1 MINIK
6 TDLQYYF
13 FYFASFIVIIAGFK
27 AASEIVIILLLAI
40 FISSIISTFLT
51 YLENRHI
58 PKLAS
63 YLIVSLVLLF
73 VVLLFIY
80 MVNTSLAS
88 FSKNLPLYENEIKKL
103 LISSIELIQNYGYV
117 VNKEEVLKMVNFSS
131 IFKFTTDIIGNIGV
145 LFSKALLVLIG
156 VAFILSESKLFED
169 KLRIILKD
177 DKSKLHN
184 IHLFSNNLQKY
195 FTVKTFTSFLTGFS
209 IFVAL
214 LFFEI
219 DYPVLWAVIGFLFN
233 FIPVVGS
240 IVAAFP
246 AVILALITGN
256 IEVTIWLIVVYM
268 VINISVSN
276 VIEPKL
282 MGKELGLSPMIIFF
296 SLIFWGWTLGIVGM
310 FLAVPITMTLK
321 IAFDSSPNTKW
332 LGIFMSSLEK
342 SK

>member
-1 MINIK
+1 MIENK
-6 TDLQYYF
+6 ANLQYYF
-13 FYFASFIVIIAGFK
+13 FYFASFIIIIAGFK

-40 FISSIISTFLT
+40 FISSIISTFLV

-58 PKLAS
+58 PKVAS
-63 YLIVSLVLLF
+63 YLIVSFVLLF
-73 VVLLFIY
+73 VVLLFVY
-80 MVNTSLAS
+80 MVNTSLSS
-88 FSKNLPLYENEIKKL
+88 FSKNLPLYEEEIKKL
-103 LISSIELIQNYGYV
+103 LISSIELVQNYGYV
-117 VNKEEVLKMVNFSS
+117 VNKEEVLKMVNFNS

-169 KLRIILKD
+169 KLKIILKE
-177 DKSKLHN
+177 DKAKLHN
-184 IHLFSNNLQKY
+184 IHLFSSNLQKY
-195 FTVKTFTSFLTGFS
+195 FTVKTFTSFLTGFF
-209 IFVAL
+209 IFIAL
-214 LFFEI
+214 LFFKI
-219 DYPVLWAVIGFLFN
+219 DYPILWAVIGFLFN

-240 IVAAFP
+240 IVAAIP
-246 AVILALITGN
+246 AVVLALITGN
-256 IEVTIWLIVVYM
+256 IEATIWLMVVYM

-296 SLIFWGWTLGIVGM
+296 SLIFWGWILGIVGM

-321 IAFDSSPNTKW
+321 IAFDSSSNTKW